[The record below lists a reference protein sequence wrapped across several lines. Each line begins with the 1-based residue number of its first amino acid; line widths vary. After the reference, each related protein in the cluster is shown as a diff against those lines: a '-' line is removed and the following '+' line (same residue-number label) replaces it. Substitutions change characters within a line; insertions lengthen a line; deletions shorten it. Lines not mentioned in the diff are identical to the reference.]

1 MEKYNRFLRNIAE
14 LIEKGLFTS
23 KDIKKELENVI
34 KFNIDNI
41 KNRLD
46 VVSREEFE
54 VQKKMIEKIKKE
66 LIMIKKTKR
75 QKKSNYKA
83 NTNSDYILARM
94 EKVNFF
100 RNYFHKKNN

>member
-75 QKKSNYKA
+75 QKKSNYKVKK
-83 NTNSDYILARM
+83 AR
-94 EKVNFF
+94 KS
-100 RNYFHKKNN
+100 

>member
-54 VQKKMIEKIKKE
+54 IQKKMIEKIKKE

-75 QKKSNYKA
+75 QKKSNYKVKK
-83 NTNSDYILARM
+83 AR
-94 EKVNFF
+94 KS
-100 RNYFHKKNN
+100 

>member
-54 VQKKMIEKIKKE
+54 IQKKMIEKIKKE
-66 LIMIKKTKR
+66 LR
-75 QKKSNYKA
+75 ESEN
-83 NTNSDYILARM
+83 
-94 EKVNFF
+94 
-100 RNYFHKKNN
+100 

>member
-75 QKKSNYKA
+75 QKKSNYKVKK
-83 NTNSDYILARM
+83 AR
-94 EKVNFF
+94 KSWL
-100 RNYFHKKNN
+100 

>member
-23 KDIKKELENVI
+23 KDIKKELENLI
-34 KFNIDNI
+34 KFNIENI

-54 VQKKMIEKIKKE
+54 IQKKMIEKIKKE

-75 QKKSNYKA
+75 QKKSNYKVKK
-83 NTNSDYILARM
+83 AR
-94 EKVNFF
+94 KS
-100 RNYFHKKNN
+100 

>member
-23 KDIKKELENVI
+23 KDIKKELENLI
-34 KFNIDNI
+34 KFNIENI

-54 VQKKMIEKIKKE
+54 IQKKMIEKIKKE
-66 LIMIKKTKR
+66 LITIKKTKR
-75 QKKSNYKA
+75 QKKSNYKVKK
-83 NTNSDYILARM
+83 AR
-94 EKVNFF
+94 KS
-100 RNYFHKKNN
+100 